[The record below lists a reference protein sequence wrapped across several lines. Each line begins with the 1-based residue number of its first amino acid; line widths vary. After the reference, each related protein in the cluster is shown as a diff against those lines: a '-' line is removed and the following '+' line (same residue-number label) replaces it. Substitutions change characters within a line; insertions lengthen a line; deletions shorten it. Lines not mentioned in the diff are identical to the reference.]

1 MAILEID
8 QKWSLSRYLVLG
20 IACSKRLDSGKTI
33 NVCVFNEGVLHYA
46 RKKHFF
52 KKHFVKM

>member
-46 RKKHFF
+46 RKKHFLRNIL
-52 KKHFVKM
+52 